1 MDPLKEPRKG
11 TLIDP
16 FKGNAG
22 LISSTVGF
30 RFWGVFSLGRVTAPF
45 LWVGTRIT
53 CTLTTVAEGRVL
65 VAWSLEFTFYLRNYM
80 RK

>member
-1 MDPLKEPRKG
+1 M
-11 TLIDP
+11 I
-16 FKGNAG
+16 AG
-22 LISSTVGF
+22 LGYLEPVGSRSVGF